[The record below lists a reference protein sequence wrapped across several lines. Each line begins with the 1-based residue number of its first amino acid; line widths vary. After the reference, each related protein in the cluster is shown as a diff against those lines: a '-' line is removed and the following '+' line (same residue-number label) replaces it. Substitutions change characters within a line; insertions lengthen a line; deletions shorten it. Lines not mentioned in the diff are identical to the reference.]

1 MIKLYQTV
9 WRTNK
14 IPTQWGHTKL
24 VAIWKGASKG
34 SSKNPE
40 TYRGIQIGPSLCKII
55 VIIIINR
62 LKNWYEKQ
70 LLDQQQGFRKG
81 RGTTDGIFIIKR
93 IHQITDQIKKP
104 VFTLFIDL
112 TAAFDHIKRDWM
124 FITIYQRLEQN
135 ADKKLIEL
143 LQSIYSYTTTSLAQS
158 TLDIFELL
166 LGVRQGGP
174 ESPMLFNLYIDYVMR
189 KFLEECKVNRVKFL
203 ELKYRIP
210 STATPHERTKPGT
223 NTTDWIGYA
232 DDIVLTFEDVKNM
245 QRALDLIT
253 SIFASYHLTL
263 NTTKTKSM
271 ILNQQYLKLE
281 YPKSII
287 TCKGKPIENVK
298 IFKYLGSQIKYDEPL
313 TGNAEIDMR
322 IDVSECKFYELGK
335 NLFNQKIMLSTRIK
349 IFNALVRSRLTYSCQ
364 TWNVTKKQMK
374 HISATYM
381 AMIRKMVRG
390 GYRRKENSYSFV
402 LTNEDLLQKCKT
414 ESLEKYIARQQ
425 RNYLAHVIRT
435 PDYGITKQLLFNDNQ
450 SIKQGRK
457 VTLYKTVIENE
468 DITPADFNRNA
479 LLRSF

>member
-1 MIKLYQTV
+1 MKK
-9 WRTNK
+9 NK
-14 IPTQWGHTKL
+14 ISTQWGHTKL

-93 IHQITDQIKKP
+93 IHQITDQMKKP

-158 TLDIFELL
+158 PLDIFELL

-189 KFLEECKVNRVKFL
+189 KFLEVCKVNRVKFL

-210 STATPHERTKPGT
+210 YTATPHERTKPGT

-271 ILNQQYLKLE
+271 ILNQQYMKFE

-313 TGNAEIDMR
+313 TGNTEIDMR

-335 NLFNQKIMLSTRIK
+335 NLFNQKIMLSTRIT

-364 TWNVTKKQMK
+364 T
-374 HISATYM
+374 
-381 AMIRKMVRG
+381 
-390 GYRRKENSYSFV
+390 
-402 LTNEDLLQKCKT
+402 
-414 ESLEKYIARQQ
+414 
-425 RNYLAHVIRT
+425 
-435 PDYGITKQLLFNDNQ
+435 
-450 SIKQGRK
+450 
-457 VTLYKTVIENE
+457 
-468 DITPADFNRNA
+468 
-479 LLRSF
+479 